1 MESLLNLKRPF
12 ETRVEL
18 YCPGVFQRRRDD
30 AAESCATAEQEAA
43 MSLEEWLRH
52 KSGSQVCMCVR
63 ATIVSRGIGG
73 SRETAA

>member
-1 MESLLNLKRPF
+1 LESLLNLKRPF

-52 KSGSQVCMCVR
+52 KSGSQVGY
-63 ATIVSRGIGG
+63 TE
-73 SRETAA
+73 REREEMGTGNGP